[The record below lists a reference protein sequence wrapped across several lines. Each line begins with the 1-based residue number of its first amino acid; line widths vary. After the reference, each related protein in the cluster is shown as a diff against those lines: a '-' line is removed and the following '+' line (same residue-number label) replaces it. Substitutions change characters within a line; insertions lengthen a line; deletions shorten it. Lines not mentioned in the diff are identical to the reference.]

1 MLSIHLH
8 NIQFFAYHGIHE
20 EERILGNEFEVNI
33 TVKHSPKQL
42 PVKHLPDT
50 IDYISVYEL
59 VKKRMAIPTALLETL
74 ATDIAKQILV
84 DFTLAEAVFISIRKR
99 YPPVSQLR
107 GSVGVSF
114 ELTRKELNTIPL

>member
-8 NIQFFAYHGIHE
+8 NLRFFAHHGIYE
-20 EERILGNEFEVNI
+20 EERILGNEFELNI

-59 VKKRMAIPTALLETL
+59 VKKRMGIPTPLLETL
-74 ATDIAKQILV
+74 ATDIAMQILEK
-84 DFTLAEAVFISIRKR
+84 FLLAEAVSISIRKL
-99 YPPVSQLR
+99 YPPVSQLQ

-114 ELTRKELNTIPL
+114 ERSRKEL

>member
-8 NIQFFAYHGIHE
+8 NIIFFSYHGIHE
-20 EERILGNEFEVNI
+20 EERILGNEFELNI

-42 PVKHLPDT
+42 PVKHLSDT

-59 VKKRMAIPTALLETL
+59 VKTRMELPTALLETL
-74 ATDIAKQILV
+74 ATDIARQILQR
-84 DFTLAEAVFISIRKR
+84 FSMAESVHLSIRKLH
-99 YPPVSQLR
+99 PPVAGFR

-114 ELTRKELNTIPL
+114 ELARTEL

>member
-8 NIQFFAYHGIHE
+8 NLIFFAHHGIHQ
-20 EERILGNEFEVNI
+20 EERILGNEFELNM

-42 PVKHLPDT
+42 PVKHLSDT

-59 VKKRMAIPTALLETL
+59 VKKRMALPTALLETL
-74 ATDIAKQILV
+74 ATDIAKQVLME
-84 DFTLAEAVFISIRKR
+84 FSMAEFVHISIRKL
-99 YPPVSQLR
+99 YPPVSQLK

-114 ELTRKELNTIPL
+114 DLSREELKNLKL